1 MLITFDLMESEP
13 LSFFFLNHKFVYLRK
28 ATVLRTDFN
37 LTLPQMR
44 EIEVM
49 GVLWYHNQYQNRDNL
64 SPRFP
69 GSAWREN
76 KEI

>member
-49 GVLWYHNQYQNRDNL
+49 GVL
-64 SPRFP
+64 
-69 GSAWREN
+69 
-76 KEI
+76 